1 LFYVEKAE
9 STWLCMQGK
18 QIRLQECG
26 KPLKLFNNKNQS
38 ALYLKSSN
46 YSISKFNWNNKSGFN
61 GLPEGLT
68 Y

>member
-1 LFYVEKAE
+1 
-9 STWLCMQGK
+9 MQGK

-46 YSISKFNWNNKSGFN
+46 YSISKSNWNNKSGFN